1 MSQKWN
7 AYARKTLLLE
17 QQYTPKVRKVIKDL
31 YSSFTS
37 DLKAHGIEQAK
48 SNLNQVAIS
57 PELLTT
63 LTDMYSKAGVM
74 GARLALSEL
83 KATLKEEKA
92 GGFGRNN
99 RWIQSV
105 KKYLQFNLYEFA
117 AKILNT
123 TREDILSLLGKGIEG
138 KLSIDQIVKLFTEST
153 RPESRTRLIVRT
165 EINRAAN
172 VGHQIGAEDFP
183 YEVNKRWISAHDW
196 RVRHAHHD
204 VDNHVTSENGTF
216 NVPVYNGLVPT
227 GQFVPMQAPGDP
239 SAPASLTINCRC
251 RITFESKRDG
261 QGNLIPRRA
270 NNIAPV
276 IPLRATPAQT
286 IPNIAAQA
294 KALAASVYVDV
305 K

>member
-17 QQYTPKVRKVIKDL
+17 QQYTPKVRKVIKGL

-37 DLKAHGIEQAK
+37 DLKLHGIEQAK

-63 LTDMYSKAGVM
+63 LTDLYSKAGVM

-83 KATLKEEKA
+83 KATSKKKRQA
-92 GGFGRNN
+92 GFGRNN
-99 RWIQSV
+99 RWIQAV

-172 VGHQIGAEDFP
+172 VGHQIGAQDFP
-183 YEVNKRWISAHDW
+183 YEVNKRWISARDH
-196 RVRHAHHD
+196 RTRHAQPCEQPC
-204 VDNHVTSENGTF
+204 NQRN
-216 NVPVYNGLVPT
+216 
-227 GQFVPMQAPGDP
+227 
-239 SAPASLTINCRC
+239 
-251 RITFESKRDG
+251 
-261 QGNLIPRRA
+261 GNL
-270 NNIAPV
+270 
-276 IPLRATPAQT
+276 
-286 IPNIAAQA
+286 
-294 KALAASVYVDV
+294 
-305 K
+305 